1 MIRITLTSVF
11 VEDQERALAFYTG
24 VLGFAK
30 KIDMELPGGAGRW
43 LTLVSPADPDGV
55 QILLEPAGHPAAQAY
70 QKALHEGGIAAT
82 SFEVDDIRREHERLA
97 AAGVVFRMN
106 PTKAGMVTVAVLEDT
121 CGNLI
126 QLHEVTRPNP

>member
-11 VEDQERALAFYTG
+11 VEDQDRALAFYTG

-30 KIDMELPGGAGRW
+30 KIDMALPGGAGRW

-55 QILLEPAGHPAAQAY
+55 QLLLEPAGHPAAQAY

-82 SFEVDDIRREHERLA
+82 SFEVDDIRREHERLL

-106 PTKAGMVTVAVLEDT
+106 PTEAGMVTVAMLDDT